1 MVVHT
6 KKIWVNGSYVNWDKA
21 RIHVLTYSL
30 HYGFAVFEGIRF
42 YVTPNGHAVFRLDDH
57 LERLFFSAKAAK
69 IKMPFSKEKLKKA
82 IAKLIKIDKLKAGY
96 IRPIVYLAGEMG
108 LNPKGNKVH
117 VAIAT
122 WPWGAYLGKALKEG
136 ARAIIAKQHRP
147 DKNAMPIN
155 AKVSGNYVSSALAKL
170 EALERKAHEAIML
183 DKNGNVA
190 ECTGENVFI
199 VKNKTLITPPLDFI
213 LSGITRKSVM
223 QIAKDSGI
231 KVKEKF
237 FGPKELLAADEV
249 FITGTAAEVTP
260 VIAVNKK
267 KIGNGKPGRLTFFL
281 QHEFFKAVH
290 GKNPKYRKWLTKV

>member
-6 KKIWVNGSYVNWDKA
+6 KKIWVNGKFVDWKKA
-21 RIHVLTYSL
+21 NVHILTYSL

-57 LERLFFSAKAAK
+57 MERLFFSAKAAK
-69 IKMPFSKEKLKKA
+69 IKIPFSKEKLKKA
-82 IAKLIKIDKLKAGY
+82 ISGLIRIDKLKAGY

-136 ARAIIAKQHRP
+136 AKAIIAKQRRP

-170 EALERKAHEAIML
+170 EAIEKGYDEAIML

-199 VKNKTLITPPLDFI
+199 VKDNVLITPPLDYI

-223 QIAKDSGI
+223 QIAKDSSI
-231 KVKEKF
+231 RVKEKF
-237 FGPKELLAADEV
+237 FTPPELLKADEV

-260 VIAVNKK
+260 VVAVNKK
-267 KIGNGKPGRLTFFL
+267 KIGNGKPGRITLTL